1 MGSHLSI
8 WVLSHN
14 THCRVRHSFRAAFSP
29 RHLNTMK
36 KPDSLQQWLKAGG
49 REREE
54 CRSQKGQINNNK
66 KKKKGNWLN
75 AYSNLKAKITIKS
88 LPFFFFLPQTR
99 KRIATS
105 KPRRAPSPREG
116 TQSEV
121 TLPSLLSNRNPCF
134 LVHMRTELNRTIHRV
149 VISVVALL
157 PH

>member
-54 CRSQKGQINNNK
+54 RRSQKGQINNK
-66 KKKKGNWLN
+66 RKRKRETGSMRTVTSKQKSQLR
-75 AYSNLKAKITIKS
+75 AYL
-88 LPFFFFLPQTR
+88 FLPQTR